1 MDVSEPKRPIHTD
14 QMRIDERKTVTE
26 EFNFEESMERLEDI
40 AEAFDSGEMTLR
52 QMETSFTEGMSLIK
66 KCSAYLDEV
75 DLRVREL
82 SGAQQEIEP
91 EDDETSE

>member
-1 MDVSEPKRPIHTD
+1 M
-14 QMRIDERKTVTE
+14 TE
-26 EFNFEESMERLEDI
+26 KSEFNFEESMERLENI
-40 AEAFDSGEMTLR
+40 VEAFDSGEMTLR

-82 SGAQQEIEP
+82 SAAEQGTGQTG
-91 EDDETSE
+91 EDALTD